1 MGAHNVGWNCL
12 HIPMDKKWL
21 IMRTLCRSWSAGLPS
36 GRCRAMLVTPKPPSS
51 TLKPSN
57 SHFYVPFLEDWNE
70 LFGGTFIDPIL
81 LENKSISGRLKG
93 SQIRSIVWRV
103 LLKCLPCDRSEWE
116 TILARSRK
124 HYVDLK
130 ERLTR
135 NPRDDETVTNLD
147 VNNPLSLQTES
158 PWMKYFAD
166 SKLRESINKDVER
179 TFPEIQFFQLES
191 TKHMMSDILFVYGKH
206 NPHLADR
213 HIDEAYRQGMHE
225 ILAPILFVIYCDQ
238 ESFRDLKD
246 NPSMRCLPAEQYR
259 ILQIINDPKYLEA
272 DSFSLF
278 CEVML
283 LLQRWYINGDDSS
296 SEKLAPS
303 LNELCEKPLFPNIK
317 DTGPSSELIE
327 KLRYI
332 GDVQLQEIDPD
343 LWNHLN
349 KLDIAPQIYG
359 IRWLRLLFGR
369 EFPMPDLL
377 CLWDAIFA
385 DKPTLVLV
393 DFIFIA
399 MLLQIRDLLL
409 AGDYSMCL
417 QYLMRY
423 PPTVDVHS
431 FIQLAL
437 YLKSPK
443 KFPRPPAGVMTN
455 FSHITLAGKSHP
467 NRAREDMVV
476 NGFAQRHSPETL
488 SMSPKAK
495 AIKKFDTF
503 LNNIVR
509 NEVKRPSSH
518 SSSPRSQHRTNDHSR
533 LTHEDIYL
541 LQEQV
546 AILQARLNDMENIGR
561 LASQHITDWMNDLGY
576 LEGTTETKKRMLT
589 DMREVR
595 DHLNRGAINEQLIQ
609 QQHNATTRRVSNV
622 SVYSGAVEYAT
633 EAMNAPRQIDAGVSR
648 RLGKENEM
656 VEVGKRKNF

>member
-1 MGAHNVGWNCL
+1 
-12 HIPMDKKWL
+12 
-21 IMRTLCRSWSAGLPS
+21 
-36 GRCRAMLVTPKPPSS
+36 MLVTPKVPSS
-51 TLKPSN
+51 SLKPSN
-57 SHFYVPFLEDWNE
+57 SNSQFYVPFLDDWND
-70 LFGGTFIDPIL
+70 LFGGAFIDPIL
-81 LENKSISGRLKG
+81 LENRSVAGLLKG

-116 TILARSRK
+116 PILERSRK

-130 ERLTR
+130 TKLTR
-135 NPRDDETVTNLD
+135 NPRDDEAVTNLD
-147 VNNPLSLQTES
+147 VNNPLSLKTES

-238 ESFRDLKD
+238 EAFADLKD
-246 NPSMRCLPAEQYR
+246 NPSMKNLPADQYR
-259 ILQIINDPKYLEA
+259 ILRLLSDPEYLEA
-272 DSFSLF
+272 DSFALF

-283 LLQRWYINGDDSS
+283 LLQRWYVTNDDSA
-296 SEKLAPS
+296 SENPSPS
-303 LNELCEKPLFPNIK
+303 LNELGEVQLFKSIK

-327 KLRYI
+327 KLKFI
-332 GDVQLQEIDPD
+332 GDVQLQEIDPE

-399 MLLQIRDLLL
+399 MLLQIRELLL

-467 NRAREDMVV
+467 NRAREREDMVV
-476 NGFAQRHSPETL
+476 NGFNRHSPESL
-488 SMSPKAK
+488 SISPKK
-495 AIKKFDTF
+495 AIKKIDNFW
-503 LNNIVR
+503 NNIVR
-509 NEVKRPSSH
+509 NEVKRPPSQVVN
-518 SSSPRSQHRTNDHSR
+518 SSPRIQPRANDYSR
-533 LTHEDIYL
+533 LAHEDIYL

-546 AILQARLNDMENIGR
+546 AILQARVTDMENIGR
-561 LASQHITDWMNDLGY
+561 VASQRITDWMNDLGY
-576 LEGTTETKKRMLT
+576 LEGTTETKKRLLT

-609 QQHNATTRRVSNV
+609 PQHTMATRRTSNT
-622 SVYSGAVEYAT
+622 SMYSGAVEYGT
-633 EAMNAPRQIDAGVSR
+633 EAMNAPRQIDAGIYR
-648 RLGKENEM
+648 KLGKENEM
-656 VEVGKRKNF
+656 IEVGKRKNF